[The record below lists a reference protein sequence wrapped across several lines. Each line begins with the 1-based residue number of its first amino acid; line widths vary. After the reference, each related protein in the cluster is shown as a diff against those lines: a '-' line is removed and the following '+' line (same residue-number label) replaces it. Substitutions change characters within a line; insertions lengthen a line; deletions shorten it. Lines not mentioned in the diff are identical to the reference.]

1 MTPTLFFLLSFPLYL
16 LPVSPS
22 HLIFDPHSSHSL
34 ISFLPSFFQ
43 SKFFSL
49 RPFFLLSLI
58 SFSPAFIPF
67 HPSSFPTSPVPSS
80 SYVQPSDYSGF
91 LGSGSRA
98 SSRASSARA
107 SPVVSSHLW
116 MSQSDSV
123 APPAGCSQPHSLK
136 FTVKLNQSYQ

>member
-22 HLIFDPHSSHSL
+22 HLIFDPLFLSSPF
-34 ISFLPSFFQ
+34 FLPSFNPN
-43 SKFFSL
+43 FSPSVL
-49 RPFFLLSLI
+49 FFLLSLI
-58 SFSPAFIPF
+58 SLSPAFIPF
-67 HPSSFPTSPVPSS
+67 YPSSFPTSSVPSS